1 MPSKNRLK
9 KQKIDTERSAY
20 KLLSTSECAALLS
33 VHSDTIRR
41 WCDQGYLSFT
51 RTAGGRRWIS
61 MSEVERIRSDN
72 AYSTVSDAVQR
83 MEAIINAQNDKISD
97 LISEKSGVSAHNF
110 EVIAKKIDQL
120 QKAIDRLQPPSI
132 RRG

>member
-1 MPSKNRLK
+1 MPSKNRPQ

-51 RTAGGRRWIS
+51 RTGGGRRWIS

-72 AYSTVSDAVQR
+72 AYSTVSDAIQR
-83 MEAIINAQNDKISD
+83 MEDIINAQNDKIRD
-97 LISEKSGVSAHNF
+97 LISEKSGVITHNF
-110 EVIAKKIDQL
+110 EVIDKRIDL
-120 QKAIDRLQPPSI
+120 LTEAIDRLQPPPT
-132 RRG
+132 R